1 MVLSL
6 LLHQL
11 YCILSFLLGL
21 QLFDGLAG
29 NEIIEGINKI
39 LPGYGHIV
47 LSTEG
52 LGHII
57 SFEAHQFALAIPLVI
72 TKEKDEALVYQVK
85 LTLQPALGIC
95 FDFQMGLFYWVQ
107 CFAVINPQ
115 GDITQADIVGVKPPA
130 FGVLEFVTVGEGCIY
145 LLLTCDDVVEVVVVD
160 KIIVHF
166 VKAIEKLYLAHGGLK
181 ISSPGAEQN
190 HGKAPFWCYN

>member
-29 NEIIEGINKI
+29 NEMIEGIHKI
-39 LPGYGHIV
+39 LPGYWHIV

-85 LTLQPALGIC
+85 LTLQPALGVC

-107 CFAVINPQ
+107 RFAVINPQ
-115 GDITQADIVGVKPPA
+115 GDITQADIAGVKPPA
-130 FGVLEFVTVGEGCIY
+130 FGVLEFVTVGESCIY
-145 LLLTCDDVVEVVVVD
+145 LLLTCDDVVEAVVVD

-166 VKAIEKLYLAHGGLK
+166 VKAVEKLYLAHGGLK
-181 ISSPGAEQN
+181 ISSPGTEQK
-190 HGKAPFWCYN
+190 HGKAPF

>member
-1 MVLSL
+1 M
-6 LLHQL
+6 
-11 YCILSFLLGL
+11 
-21 QLFDGLAG
+21 AG

-39 LPGYGHIV
+39 LPGYWHIV

-52 LGHII
+52 LGNII

-85 LTLQPALGIC
+85 LTLQPALGVC

-107 CFAVINPQ
+107 RFAVINPQ
-115 GDITQADIVGVKPPA
+115 RDITQADIAGVKPPA
-130 FGVLEFVTVGEGCIY
+130 FAVPEFVTVGEGCIY
-145 LLLTCDDVVEVVVVD
+145 LFLPCDDVVEVVVVD
-160 KIIVHF
+160 KIIIHF

-190 HGKAPFWCYN
+190 HGKAPFWDCN